1 MEDCKP
7 EQVSNLSND
16 FTNNYISSI
25 KLSNFRNYKSFKA
38 NFSHYPIAFI
48 GKNGV
53 GKTNILESISLMQP
67 GRGIRSVKLEEMSY
81 KNRGNFGV
89 YVSLERNRN
98 STYIIDTDKNYNDM
112 QKDVLSVLNLI
123 KDNPNA
129 KRNSSWYGDNRFRP

>member
-1 MEDCKP
+1 MLELEECKP
-7 EQVSNLSND
+7 EQIASLSND
-16 FTNNYISSI
+16 VTNNYISSI

-38 NFSHYPIAFI
+38 NFSHYPTAFI

-89 YVSLERNRN
+89 YVNLERNGNTIEIGSSLDISLSKLRKVKVDGK
-98 STYIIDTDKNYNDM
+98 YISPL
-112 QKDVLSVLNLI
+112 VLTEYLGLSLI
-123 KDNPNA
+123 HI
-129 KRNSSWYGDNRFRP
+129 